1 MRSFLLSE
9 RVSKV
14 IAAIL
19 NIMSAS
25 WGTRANFR
33 TALAAVLASILPA
46 LKIVA
51 QTSAGTPAHDT
62 VMTSSAPAPTPDGSP
77 RSMSAQ
83 TIAEM
88 KQLQAAAL
96 TSDYAYRQVAHL
108 ANNIGPRLSGSAQ
121 AAGAVTYVADE
132 LKKIGCE
139 VRLEK
144 VMVPHWVRGEE
155 SGALVSYTGQ
165 VADTTQKVVLC
176 ALGLSV
182 ATPADGLTAEVVAV
196 RTFDELKA
204 LPDDQVKGKM
214 VLFTY
219 RFDEEMAIEGKA
231 GEAYGEAVQY
241 RGDGPVAAARKGAV

>member
-62 VMTSSAPAPTPDGSP
+62 VMTSSAPALTPDGSP

-108 ANNIGPRLSGSAQ
+108 SNNIGPRLTGSAQ
-121 AAGAVTYVADE
+121 AAKAVEYVSSE
-132 LKKIGCE
+132 LKKLGCE
-139 VRLEK
+139 VALEK
-144 VMVPHWVRGEE
+144 VTVPHWVRGEE
-155 SGALVSYTGQ
+155 TAALVEFPGQ
-165 VADTTQKVVLC
+165 ATNTTQKIVLC
-176 ALGLSV
+176 ALGGSV
-182 ATPADGLTAEVVAV
+182 ATPASGLTAEVVVV
-196 RTFDELKA
+196 RNFDELKA
-204 LPDDQVKGKM
+204 MPREKVTGKI
-214 VLFTY
+214 VLFTHAY
-219 RFDEEMAIEGKA
+219 DKAMAAQGHG
-231 GEAYGEAVQY
+231 GEAYSQAVEYRNEA
-241 RGDGPVAAARKGAV
+241 PTA